1 MSRPIR
7 HRTPKHRVAT
17 SPAENLATSKRRLR
31 PSSGRKWSEH
41 PRRMSAAE
49 RAEEARINAALRYH
63 EAVRRS
69 YERYPFKVAS
79 PGYND
84 LFWGGIALY
93 LLVAAIPVVAVA
105 LSAKLAASGFR
116 ALRVQAYRSRAGVD
130 RAFARE
136 CAARLRE
143 ARESSPREYLR
154 VLRSLAAERERREA
168 EREREALALSD
179 QPAAA
184 KRRAKARAKRDLA
197 WQEWFGTLERAVAG
211 CGTPPRDPGMPQ
223 FADRPRRKGAP
234 SRRLCA
240 FSLKE
245 APTGDAVR
253 EQYEKARGRG
263 RVEEKIK
270 LGSMLLDAEATTDSS
285 LIRDEDGEIV
295 GRNAGLR
302 GWIIDNCPDLIPH
315 YAALTGYRRLAWETR
330 EVEDLFDPIP
340 ASVLLGPEPKV
351 EAKVPPLRRA
361 KIEPARESVG
371 RLLAAPESATVTGF
385 LRRLRAEREERER
398 ARWSGRRLA

>member
-1 MSRPIR
+1 
-7 HRTPKHRVAT
+7 
-17 SPAENLATSKRRLR
+17 
-31 PSSGRKWSEH
+31 
-41 PRRMSAAE
+41 MSAAE
-49 RAEEARINAALRYH
+49 RAEEARINAALRRH
-63 EAVRRS
+63 EEDRQRLEGPFGFGRMHPDIEYSLVVYYCLCIGAFKLSCLAVRLAAKLS
-69 YERYPFKVAS
+69 
-79 PGYND
+79 
-84 LFWGGIALY
+84 
-93 LLVAAIPVVAVA
+93 VAA
-105 LSAKLAASGFR
+105 FR
-116 ALRVQAYRSRAGVD
+116 AVRVQAYRARAGVD

-136 CAARLRE
+136 CAARLCE
-143 ARESSPREYLR
+143 ARDSSPREYLR
-154 VLRSLAAERERREA
+154 VLRSLAAERERRES

-184 KRRAKARAKRDLA
+184 KRRASARAKRNLA

-211 CGTPPRDPGMPQ
+211 CGTPPREPGMPQ

-302 GWIIDNCPDLIPH
+302 GWIIDNCPDLLPH

-330 EVEDLFDPIP
+330 ESEDIFDPVP
-340 ASVLLGPEPKV
+340 VELLLVAEPEV
-351 EAKVPPLRRA
+351 EAKVRPTLR
-361 KIEPARESVG
+361 KKLPDARK
-371 RLLAAPESATVTGF
+371 RLRKLLAAPESATVAGF
-385 LRRLRAEREERER
+385 LRRLRAEWEERER

>member
-1 MSRPIR
+1 MP
-7 HRTPKHRVAT
+7 TPA
-17 SPAENLATSKRRLR
+17 RLT
-31 PSSGRKWSEH
+31 
-41 PRRMSAAE
+41 
-49 RAEEARINAALRYH
+49 YDQ
-63 EAVRRS
+63 
-69 YERYPFKVAS
+69 YPFQIGS
-79 PGYND
+79 PGYNA
-84 LFWGGIALY
+84 LFWGGISLCLLAAATPFVAITMTAN
-93 LLVAAIPVVAVA
+93 LVA
-105 LSAKLAASGFR
+105 KGFQFVR
-116 ALRVQAYRSRAGVD
+116 TRSYRSRAGVD
-130 RAFARE
+130 RSFARE

-143 ARESSPREYLR
+143 ARDSSPRAYLR

-184 KRRAKARAKRDLA
+184 KRRAAARRKRDLA

-211 CGTPPRDPGMPQ
+211 CGTPPREPGMPQ

-302 GWIIDNCPDLIPH
+302 GWIIDNCPELLPH
-315 YAALTGYRRLAWETR
+315 YAALTGYRRLAWEAR
-330 EVEDLFDPIP
+330 EAEDLFDPIP
-340 ASVLLGPEPKV
+340 ASLLLGPEPAV
-351 EAKVPPLRRA
+351 EAKARPTLRERL
-361 KIEPARESVG
+361 PGARKQLRE
-371 RLLAAPESATVTGF
+371 LFAAPESATVAGF

-398 ARWSGRRLA
+398 ERWSGRRLA

>member
-7 HRTPKHRVAT
+7 HRTPKHHDIT
-17 SPAENLATSKRRLR
+17 SPAEKHATSKRRR
-31 PSSGRKWSEH
+31 RY
-41 PRRMSAAE
+41 RMSAAE
-49 RAEEARINAALRYH
+49 RRTYERAEDARLNAALRRH
-63 EAVRRS
+63 EEDRLRLEGPFGFGRLHPDIEYSLAVYYCLCVGTFKLSCLAVR
-69 YERYPFKVAS
+69 
-79 PGYND
+79 
-84 LFWGGIALY
+84 L
-93 LLVAAIPVVAVA
+93 AAK
-105 LSAKLAASGFR
+105 LSAAAFS
-116 ALRVQAYRSRAGVD
+116 AVRVQAYRARAGVD

-136 CAARLRE
+136 CASRLRE
-143 ARESSPREYLR
+143 ARDSSPREYLR

-168 EREREALALSD
+168 EREREALEISS

-184 KRRAKARAKRDLA
+184 KRRAAARMKRDLA
-197 WQEWFGTLERAVAG
+197 WQDWFGTLERAVAG
-211 CGTPPRDPGMPQ
+211 CGTPPREPGMPQ

-245 APTGDAVR
+245 APTGDEVR
-253 EQYEKARGRG
+253 DQYEKARGRG
-263 RVEEKIK
+263 RVEEKIR

-302 GWIIDNCPDLIPH
+302 GWIIDNCPDLLPH

-330 EVEDLFDPIP
+330 EAEDLFDPIP
-340 ASVLLGPEPKV
+340 ASILLGPEPEV

-361 KIEPARESVG
+361 KIEPARERIR
-371 RLLAAPESATVTGF
+371 RLLKEPESATVAGF
-385 LRRLRAEREERER
+385 LRRLRAVRDERER
-398 ARWSGRRLA
+398 TRRSEKRLA

>member
-17 SPAENLATSKRRLR
+17 SPAENLATSKRRR
-31 PSSGRKWSEH
+31 RY
-41 PRRMSAAE
+41 RMSAAE
-49 RAEEARINAALRYH
+49 RRAYERAEDARLNAALRRHEEDRLWHEGPFGLPRMHPDIEYSLVVYYCLCVGAFKLSCLAIRLAAKLSAAAYH
-63 EAVRRS
+63 AVRT
-69 YERYPFKVAS
+69 
-79 PGYND
+79 
-84 LFWGGIALY
+84 
-93 LLVAAIPVVAVA
+93 
-105 LSAKLAASGFR
+105 
-116 ALRVQAYRSRAGVD
+116 QTYRSRAGVD

-143 ARESSPREYLR
+143 ARNSSPQEYLR
-154 VLRSLAAERERREA
+154 VLRSLAAERDKREA

-184 KRRAKARAKRDLA
+184 KRRAAARAKRDLA

-211 CGTPPRDPGMPQ
+211 CGTPPREPGMPQ

-263 RVEEKIK
+263 RVEEKIR
-270 LGSMLLDAEATTDSS
+270 LGSMLLDAEATVDSS
-285 LIRDEDGEIV
+285 LVRDEYGEIV

-302 GWIIDNCPDLIPH
+302 GWIIDNCPELLRH

-330 EVEDLFDPIP
+330 ESEDIFDPIP
-340 ASVLLGPEPKV
+340 TALLLAAEPEL
-351 EAKVPPLRRA
+351 EAKVPPLRRE
-361 KIEPARESVG
+361 KITLARERLI
-371 RLLAAPESATVTGF
+371 RLLKEPESATVAGF
-385 LRRLRAEREERER
+385 LRRLRAEWEARER
-398 ARWSGRRLA
+398 ARWKSRRLA

>member
-17 SPAENLATSKRRLR
+17 SPAENLATSKRRR
-31 PSSGRKWSEH
+31 RY
-41 PRRMSAAE
+41 RMSAAE
-49 RAEEARINAALRYH
+49 RRAYERAEDARLNAALRRH
-63 EAVRRS
+63 EEDRLRHEGPFGLPRMHPDIEYSLVVYYCLCVGAFKLSCLAIRLAAKLSAGAYRAVRT
-69 YERYPFKVAS
+69 
-79 PGYND
+79 
-84 LFWGGIALY
+84 
-93 LLVAAIPVVAVA
+93 
-105 LSAKLAASGFR
+105 
-116 ALRVQAYRSRAGVD
+116 QTYRSRAGVD

-143 ARESSPREYLR
+143 ARNSSPREYLR
-154 VLRSLAAERERREA
+154 VLRSLAAEREQREA

-184 KRRAKARAKRDLA
+184 KRRAAARAKRDLA

-211 CGTPPRDPGMPQ
+211 CGTPPREPGMPQ

-245 APTGDAVR
+245 APTGDEVR

-263 RVEEKIK
+263 RVEEKIR
-270 LGSMLLDAEATTDSS
+270 LGSMLLDAEAMVDSS
-285 LIRDEDGEIV
+285 LIRDADGEIV

-302 GWIIDNCPDLIPH
+302 GWIIDNCPELLPH

-330 EVEDLFDPIP
+330 EAEDLFDPIP
-340 ASVLLGPEPKV
+340 ASVLLGSEPEV
-351 EAKVPPLRRA
+351 EAKVPPKRRE
-361 KIEPARESVG
+361 KIVPARERVG
-371 RLLAAPESATVTGF
+371 RLLKEPESATVAGF
-385 LRRLRAEREERER
+385 LRRLRTEREARER
-398 ARWSGRRLA
+398 ARWSRQRLA

>member
-1 MSRPIR
+1 MP
-7 HRTPKHRVAT
+7 VD
-17 SPAENLATSKRRLR
+17 PAWR
-31 PSSGRKWSEH
+31 
-41 PRRMSAAE
+41 
-49 RAEEARINAALRYH
+49 RAEDARINAAI
-63 EAVRRS
+63 RRHAWEEYYWETGPNS
-69 YERYPFKVAS
+69 PWGPAFSIYLPIADLFVSSPDAS
-79 PGYND
+79 PGAFQATILPFLSNAATT
-84 LFWGGIALY
+84 LFR
-93 LLVAAIPVVAVA
+93 
-105 LSAKLAASGFR
+105 S
-116 ALRVQAYRSRAGVD
+116 LRLRAYRVRAGVD
-130 RAFARE
+130 RVFARE
-136 CAARLRE
+136 CAQRLRD
-143 ARESSPREYLR
+143 ARDSGRIEYLR
-154 VLRSLAAERERREA
+154 VLRALAAERVRREDA
-168 EREREALALSD
+168 REREALALSS

-184 KRRAKARAKRDLA
+184 KRRAAARAKRDLA
-197 WQEWFGTLERAVAG
+197 WQAWFGTLERAVAG
-211 CGTPPRDPGMPQ
+211 CGTPPREPGMPQ

-330 EVEDLFDPIP
+330 EAEDLFDPIP
-340 ASVLLGPEPKV
+340 ASLLLASEPEV
-351 EAKVPPLRRA
+351 EAKVRPTLRE
-361 KIEPARESVG
+361 KLPGARTRLRE
-371 RLLAAPESATVTGF
+371 LLAAPESATVAEF
-385 LRRLRAEREERER
+385 LRRLRAEREARERER
-398 ARWSGRRLA
+398 WSERRLA

>member
-7 HRTPKHRVAT
+7 HRMPKHRVAT
-17 SPAENLATSKRRLR
+17 SPAENLATSKR
-31 PSSGRKWSEH
+31 GR
-41 PRRMSAAE
+41 RYRMSAAE
-49 RAEEARINAALRYH
+49 RRAYKRAEDARLNAALRRH
-63 EAVRRS
+63 EEDRQRL
-69 YERYPFKVAS
+69 EGPFGLPRMHPDIEYS
-79 PGYND
+79 
-84 LFWGGIALY
+84 
-93 LLVAAIPVVAVA
+93 LVVYYCIGLGAFKLSCLAIRLAAK
-105 LSAKLAASGFR
+105 LSAAAYR
-116 ALRVQAYRSRAGVD
+116 AVRVQAYRSRAGID

-143 ARESSPREYLR
+143 ARNSSPREYLR
-154 VLRSLAAERERREA
+154 VLRSLAEERERREA

-184 KRRAKARAKRDLA
+184 KRRAAARAKRDLA
-197 WQEWFGTLERAVAG
+197 WREWSGALERAVAG
-211 CGTPPRDPGMPQ
+211 CDTPPRDPGMPQ

-253 EQYEKARGRG
+253 GQYEKARGRG

-285 LIRDEDGEIV
+285 LVRDEYGEIV

-302 GWIIDNCPDLIPH
+302 GWIIDNCPELLRH

-330 EVEDLFDPIP
+330 EAEDLFDPIP
-340 ASVLLGPEPKV
+340 ASVLLGPEPEV

-361 KIEPARESVG
+361 KIEPARKRVG
-371 RLLAAPESATVTGF
+371 RLIKEPESATVAGF
-385 LRRLRAEREERER
+385 LRRLRAERDERER
-398 ARWSGRRLA
+398 EWRSGRRLA

>member
-17 SPAENLATSKRRLR
+17 SPAENLATSKRR
-31 PSSGRKWSEH
+31 
-41 PRRMSAAE
+41 RRYRMPAAE
-49 RAEEARINAALRYH
+49 RRAYERVEDARLNAALRRH
-63 EAVRRS
+63 EEDRLRLERPIPDMPLYTQDILLLDFYLCVGAVKLT
-69 YERYPFKVAS
+69 F
-79 PGYND
+79 
-84 LFWGGIALY
+84 L
-93 LLVAAIPVVAVA
+93 AIRLA
-105 LSAKLAASGFR
+105 AKLSTAAYR
-116 ALRVQAYRSRAGVD
+116 AVRVQAYRSRAGVD

-143 ARESSPREYLR
+143 ARNSSPREYLR
-154 VLRSLAAERERREA
+154 VLRSLAEERERREA
-168 EREREALALSD
+168 DREREALALSD

-197 WQEWFGTLERAVAG
+197 WREWSGALERAVAG
-211 CGTPPRDPGMPQ
+211 CDTPPREPGMPQ
-223 FADRPRRKGAP
+223 FDNRPRRKGTP

-263 RVEEKIK
+263 RVEEKIR

-285 LIRDEDGEIV
+285 LVRDEYGEIV

-302 GWIIDNCPDLIPH
+302 GWIIDNCPELLPH
-315 YAALTGYRRLAWETR
+315 YAALTGYRRLAWEMR
-330 EVEDLFDPIP
+330 ESEDIFDPIP
-340 ASVLLGPEPKV
+340 ASVLLEPEPEV
-351 EAKVPPLRRA
+351 EAKVLPGRRA
-361 KIEPARESVG
+361 KIALARENVG
-371 RLLAAPESATVTGF
+371 RLLKEPESATVAGF
-385 LRRLRAEREERER
+385 LRRLRIEREERER

>member
-31 PSSGRKWSEH
+31 Y
-41 PRRMSAAE
+41 RMSAAE
-49 RAEEARINAALRYH
+49 FRAYERAENARLNAALRRH
-63 EAVRRS
+63 EADRLRLEGPFGLGPMHPKIEYSIAVYYCLGLGTFKLSCLAVR
-69 YERYPFKVAS
+69 
-79 PGYND
+79 
-84 LFWGGIALY
+84 L
-93 LLVAAIPVVAVA
+93 AAK
-105 LSAKLAASGFR
+105 LSAAAYR
-116 ALRVQAYRSRAGVD
+116 AVRVQAYRSRAGVD

-143 ARESSPREYLR
+143 VRDSSPQEYLR
-154 VLRSLAAERERREA
+154 VLRSLAAERESREA

-211 CGTPPRDPGMPQ
+211 CGTPPREPGIPQ

-234 SRRLCA
+234 IRRLCV
-240 FSLKE
+240 FSAKP
-245 APTGDAVR
+245 APTGDEVR
-253 EQYEKARGRG
+253 EQFEKARGRG
-263 RVEEKIK
+263 KVEEKIK

-285 LIRDEDGEIV
+285 LIRDADGEIV

-302 GWIIDNCPDLIPH
+302 GWIIDNCPELLPH

-330 EVEDLFDPIP
+330 ESEDLFDPVP
-340 ASVLLGPEPKV
+340 TELLLASEPEV
-351 EAKVPPLRRA
+351 EAKVRPTLRE
-361 KIEPARESVG
+361 KLPGARKRLRE
-371 RLLAAPESATVTGF
+371 LLAAPESATVVGF
-385 LRRLRAEREERER
+385 LRRLRIEREERER